1 MGERCEQSDSHA
13 GCDQCV
19 SVGGGV
25 DGLGQQG
32 GSGVL
37 EQEPAGAGF
46 ERPVDILVEVEGGDD
61 HDRQGVGDVGAG
73 EASGGFDAVHQRH
86 SDVEQADVG
95 AQLERQADC
104 LAPVGGRADHFD
116 VGLGV
121 EQHRQPGAHDGLV
134 VGDEDP
140 DAHRG
145 VPVRGRTAST
155 RQPRSAAGPAWK
167 VPPSSEARSRMP
179 TRP

>member
-1 MGERCEQSDSHA
+1 MGF
-13 GCDQCV
+13 
-19 SVGGGV
+19 V
-25 DGLGQQG
+25 DD
-32 GSGVL
+32 
-37 EQEPAGAGF
+37 
-46 ERPVDILVEVEGGDD
+46 RRVEWLL
-61 HDRQGVGDVGAG
+61 RRAF
-73 EASGGFDAVHQRH
+73 EASEIPMALIEVQPSVRGRLLRVNTALAAITAYAPERLANMAVADLVDAD
-86 SDVEQADVG
+86 DV
-95 AQLERQADC
+95 
-104 LAPVGGRADHFD
+104 D

-167 VPPSSEARSRMP
+167 VPPSSVARSRMP